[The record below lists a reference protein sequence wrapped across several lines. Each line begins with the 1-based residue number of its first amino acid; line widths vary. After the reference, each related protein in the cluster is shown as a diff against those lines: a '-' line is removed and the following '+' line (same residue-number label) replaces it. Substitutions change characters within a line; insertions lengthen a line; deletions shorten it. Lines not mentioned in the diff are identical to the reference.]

1 MELGLVE
8 KKHNVLLKGLLET
21 SRLEECRRT
30 ERIKMMFTEI
40 ACEKGRWIKLAQNLD
55 QWPLLVQ
62 SF

>member
-1 MELGLVE
+1 MELGLVK
-8 KKHNVLLKGLLET
+8 KKHVLLKGLLET

-30 ERIKMMFTEI
+30 ERINMMFREMG
-40 ACEKGRWIKLAQNLD
+40 CEKGRWMKLAQNLD